1 MLHIAH
7 CPVCNSNAFDKDL
20 ICEDHT
26 VSHESFQLVVCQS
39 CKFKFTNPR
48 PEDNVI
54 GDYYKS
60 EDYISHSNTKKGII
74 SKLYHVVRNYT
85 LKKKLA
91 LLSRYVSRGTILD
104 YGCGTG
110 MFLNVCQQNGW
121 KAFGMEPDPG
131 ARQIAAGMNLK
142 VYPDKKALL
151 ESNPRQQFDAISL
164 WHVLEHVTDLDD
176 TLNFFKESL
185 TQSGVLFIAVPN
197 HTSYDAKLY
206 KENWAAYDVPRHL
219 YHFDVAT
226 ISLLLKR
233 FNFSLVETLPMK
245 FDSFYVSMLSEKY
258 KTGKISYLSA
268 SLNGFKSNQKAKKAT
283 DYSSVIYVFR
293 KA

>member
-1 MLHIAH
+1 MLHITH

-20 ICEDHT
+20 VCKDHT
-26 VSHESFQLVVCQS
+26 VSQEFFQLVVCQS

-48 PEDNVI
+48 PENTVI

-60 EDYISHSNTKKGII
+60 EDYISHSNTKKGVI
-74 SKLYHVVRNYT
+74 SKLYHLVRNYT

-91 LLSRYVSRGTILD
+91 LVRKYVSHGTILD

-110 MFLNVCQQNGW
+110 MFLNVCRQNGW
-121 KAFGMEPDPG
+121 ETIGMEPDSG
-131 ARQIAAGMNLK
+131 ARQIAAGMDVK
-142 VYPDKKALL
+142 VYPDKKTLL
-151 ESNPRQQFDAISL
+151 EGNSKQQFDAISL

-176 TLNFFKESL
+176 TLNFFRESL
-185 TQSGVLFIAVPN
+185 TKDGALFIAVPN

-226 ISLLLKR
+226 ISLLMQR

-258 KTGKISYLSA
+258 KTGKINYITA
-268 SLNGFKSNQKAKKAT
+268 FVNGFKSNLKAKSAT
-283 DYSSVIYVFR
+283 GFSSVIYVF
-293 KA
+293 KKV